1 MQASISV
8 KKTGYIRVLLFA
20 FFIFPH
26 VLLYGDYTVL
36 LTSPQILLFMY
47 IPFGV
52 LLWAYL
58 DIYYKIQDDTFHY
71 KCAFIKGSIPIRS
84 INKVLLNDTLWIGA
98 KPAVASGGI
107 IIVYN
112 KFDEVYVAPKYN
124 EELVRA
130 FLAVNP
136 EIEVIREKTGK
147 Y

>member
-58 DIYYKIQDDTFHY
+58 DIYYKIQDGLFHY